1 MPKRKTDKQKAALYI
16 RVSTHWQ
23 VDRDSLPVQR
33 KELIN
38 YCQYA
43 LGINEYEVFEDAG
56 YSGKNTERPAYKK
69 MLERIRD
76 GEFSHLL
83 VWKLD
88 RISRNLLDFAAMYDE
103 LKRLGVIF
111 VSKNEQFDTGSAM
124 GEAMLKIILVFAE
137 LERKVTS
144 ERVTSVMYSR
154 AASGSWNGGK
164 IPYGYDYDKATKTFR
179 INSLEAVIVKM
190 MYDLYEEKHS
200 LLAVAKTLNDRGIS
214 SRSGKPWNPTTV
226 SIILKN
232 PFYTGAYRYNYREEG
247 VRQRVK
253 DESDWIIVEN
263 HHPAIIETERWQNI
277 CEVLSS
283 QNRNEQTRKTYE
295 RRNTHIFAGLLE
307 CGCCGSTMSA
317 TIDRQRADG
326 WRPSIYACTRKRRFD
341 DCQNKYISDATLGPF
356 VLNYISNILRAQR
369 SFGKSTSLS
378 TLEKKLLRGPLFK
391 DIEHI
396 EGLETLYDML
406 KQQPEQQVVF
416 TSKAVHNI
424 TAKPTAEEKELLL
437 IEQSR
442 NERALERL
450 KNLYLY
456 SDSGMSE
463 TEFIIEQKSITD
475 ALNKINKRLK
485 EINRKNSKN
494 RLIQDDE
501 FTTMA
506 SYYLMTQ
513 KLLANRE
520 VNFKKLIRQ
529 LDKKIIKEFINS
541 TCQNFCIFQGKIQSI
556 RFKNGME
563 HKFLYRENQ

>member
-1 MPKRKTDKQKAALYI
+1 MPKRKTEKPKAALYI

-23 VDRDSLPVQR
+23 VDKDSLPVQR

-69 MLERIRD
+69 MLEKIRA

-103 LKRLGVIF
+103 LKQLGVIF

-154 AASGSWNGGK
+154 AAGGSWNGGK

-179 INSLEAVIVKM
+179 VNSHEAVIVITM
-190 MYDLYEEKHS
+190 FDLYEEKRS
-200 LLAVAKTLNDRGIS
+200 LLAVARTLNDRGIY
-214 SRSGKPWNPTTV
+214 SRSGKPWNPATV

-232 PFYTGAYRYNYREEG
+232 PFYTGVYRYNYREEG
-247 VRQRVK
+247 IRQRVK

-263 HHPAIIETERWQNI
+263 HHPAIIEVERWQNV
-277 CEVLSS
+277 CEILSS
-283 QNRNEQTRKTYE
+283 QNRNEKTHKTYE
-295 RRNTHIFAGLLE
+295 RKNTHIFAGLLE
-307 CGCCGSTMSA
+307 CGFCGSTMSA
-317 TIDRQRADG
+317 TIDRARADG
-326 WRPSIYACTRKRRFD
+326 WRPSIYSCTRKRRFA
-341 DCQNKYISDATLGPF
+341 DCQNKYISDTTLGPF

-369 SFGKSTSLS
+369 SFGKTTSQD

-391 DIEHI
+391 DIKHI
-396 EGLETLYDML
+396 DGLEPLYNML
-406 KQQPEQQVVF
+406 KQQPEQQIIF
-416 TSKAVHNI
+416 TSKTVHNI

-437 IEQSR
+437 SEQSR

-456 SDSGMSE
+456 SDSGLSE

-475 ALNKINKRLK
+475 ALEKINKRLK
-485 EINRKNSKN
+485 EINRKTS
-494 RLIQDDE
+494 QSSAVSDSE
-501 FTTMA
+501 FVTMA
-506 SYYLMTQ
+506 SYYLISQ

-529 LDKKIIKEFINS
+529 LDQKIIKEFINS
-541 TCQNFCIFQGKIQSI
+541 TCQNFCIFDGKIQSI

-563 HKFLYRENQ
+563 HKFLY

>member
-1 MPKRKTDKQKAALYI
+1 MKKQKSDKQKAALYI

-23 VDRDSLPVQR
+23 VDKDSLPVQR
-33 KELIN
+33 KDLIN

-43 LGINEYEVFEDAG
+43 LNISDYEVFEDAG

-69 MLERIRD
+69 MMSKIRN

-88 RISRNLLDFAAMYDE
+88 RISRNLLDFAAMYEE
-103 LKRLGVIF
+103 LKKLGVIF

-144 ERVTSVMYSR
+144 ERVSSVMYSR
-154 AASGSWNGGK
+154 AAGGAWNGGK

-179 INSLEAVIVKM
+179 INSHEAVIVKM
-190 MYDLYEEKHS
+190 MFDLYEEKRS
-200 LLAVAKTLNDRGIS
+200 LLAVARDLNDRGIS
-214 SRSGKPWNPTTV
+214 SRKGKPWNPTTV

-232 PFYTGAYRYNYREEG
+232 PFYTGSYRYNYREEG

-253 DESDWIIVEN
+253 DESDWIIIED
-263 HHPAIIETERWQNI
+263 HHPAIIEAERWQNV
-277 CEVLSS
+277 CEILSS

-295 RRNTHIFAGLLE
+295 RKNTHIFAGLLE
-307 CGCCGSTMSA
+307 CGSCGSNMSA
-317 TIDRQRADG
+317 TIDRARADG
-326 WRPSIYACTRKRRFD
+326 WRPSIYSCTRKRRFA
-341 DCQNKYISDATLGPF
+341 DCQNKYISDTTLGPF

-369 SFGKSTSLS
+369 SFGKTTSLA

-391 DIEHI
+391 DVMHI
-396 EGLETLYDML
+396 EGLEQLYEML
-406 KQQPEQQVVF
+406 KQQPKDKVVF
-416 TSKAVHNI
+416 TSRTVHNI
-424 TAKPTAEEKELLL
+424 IAKPTVEEKELLMA
-437 IEQSR
+437 EQSR

-456 SDSGMSE
+456 SDSSISE
-463 TEFIIEQKSITD
+463 SEFIIEQKSITD
-475 ALNKINKRLK
+475 ALGKINKRLK
-485 EINRKNSKN
+485 EINRKNSQSGSVSDN
-494 RLIQDDE
+494 E
-501 FTTMA
+501 FVAMA

-520 VNFKKLIRQ
+520 VNFSKLIRQ
-529 LDKKIIKEFINS
+529 LDPKIVKEFINS
-541 TCQNFCIFQGKIQSI
+541 TCQNFCIFDGKIQSI
-556 RFKNGME
+556 RFKNGIE
-563 HKFLYRENQ
+563 HKFLYRE

>member
-1 MPKRKTDKQKAALYI
+1 MPKRKTEKPKAALYI

-23 VDRDSLPVQR
+23 VDKDSLPVQR

-69 MLERIRD
+69 MLEKIRA

-88 RISRNLLDFAAMYDE
+88 RISRNLLDFTAMYDE
-103 LKRLGVIF
+103 LKQLGVIF

-154 AASGSWNGGK
+154 AAGGSWNGGK

-179 INSLEAVIVKM
+179 VNSNEAVIVRTM
-190 MYDLYEEKHS
+190 FDLYEEKRS
-200 LLAVAKTLNDRGIS
+200 LLAVARTLNDRGIS

-247 VRQRVK
+247 IRQRVK

-263 HHPAIIETERWQNI
+263 HHPAIIEVERWQNV
-277 CEVLSS
+277 CEILSS
-283 QNRNEQTRKTYE
+283 QNRNEQTHKTYE
-295 RRNTHIFAGLLE
+295 RRNTHVFAGLLE
-307 CGCCGSTMSA
+307 CGNCGSTMSA
-317 TIDRQRADG
+317 TIDRARADG
-326 WRPSIYACTRKRRFD
+326 WRPSIYSCTRKRRFA
-341 DCQNKYISDATLGPF
+341 DCQNKYISDTTLGPF

-369 SFGKSTSLS
+369 SFGKTTSLA

-391 DIEHI
+391 DVKHI
-396 EGLETLYDML
+396 AGLEPLYNML
-406 KQQPEQQVVF
+406 KQQPEQQIIF

-424 TAKPTAEEKELLL
+424 TAKPTVEEKELLL
-437 IEQSR
+437 AEQNR

-456 SDSGMSE
+456 SDNSISE

-475 ALNKINKRLK
+475 ALEKINKRLK
-485 EINRKNSKN
+485 EINRKTSQNSAVSDN
-494 RLIQDDE
+494 E
-501 FTTMA
+501 FITMA
-506 SYYLMTQ
+506 SYYLMSQ

-529 LDKKIIKEFINS
+529 LDPKIIKEFINS
-541 TCQNFCIFQGKIQSI
+541 TCQNFCIFDGKIQSI

-563 HKFLYRENQ
+563 HKFLYHANQ